1 MIFSSETSN
10 LTLPIIN
17 SMIVGI
23 SSSFVDSRVLSAL
36 ETIGDTQGREMRSH
50 SRYNAECHQNFE
62 MASHPIII
70 IIIPLIHHH
79 NHHYHCHSYNAESHQ
94 NLDRFPTSLACGRA
108 SGLGTLTNQN
118 FEIGFFAW
126 FITIFQINIKAHSS
140 SELWMTSKL

>member
-10 LTLPIIN
+10 LTLPIII

-62 MASHPIII
+62 MVSHPIII
-70 IIIPLIHHH
+70 ISLIHHH
-79 NHHYHCHSYNAESHQ
+79 NH
-94 NLDRFPTSLACGRA
+94 
-108 SGLGTLTNQN
+108 
-118 FEIGFFAW
+118 
-126 FITIFQINIKAHSS
+126 
-140 SELWMTSKL
+140 